1 MQYEG
6 DCRCGNAYGKYGTT
20 ECVNDCSSEATFFGK
35 WVNCVY
41 GISTNAETLIEND
54 PSLAKDESEIER
66 NTDNTNAISQE
77 DSSANVD
84 EPPSEVYFRQSLENV
99 KNVNLN
105 PEVQAGN
112 SNGGEE
118 EEQIV
123 GESDIDLLSADPP
136 NNDSRNNLL
145 TDEEKDQ
152 LNQEGASDAAPAEE
166 GSNSNQEQEDDRE
179 EGKDD
184 SQRHSKAGVLIRP
197 KRIRRRKSDKDA
209 VVYTAGSLVRSR
221 KSDKDA
227 VVETDGV
234 DNTDAGLRD
243 AKEGGA
249 EEEEGNKGDAANS
262 EGRNE
267 NTTEEEVVKEE

>member
-20 ECVNDCSSEATFFGK
+20 ECVNDCSSKATFFGK

-112 SNGGEE
+112 SLEQLDSNIDVQPNPEQLESNTDVQPDLTSFLHPNGAPKIMKRKATFIGCY
-118 EEQIV
+118 
-123 GESDIDLLSADPP
+123 AD
-136 NNDSRNNLL
+136 
-145 TDEEKDQ
+145 EKDRDLPIQ
-152 LNQEGASDAAPAEE
+152 LL
-166 GSNSNQEQEDDRE
+166 GSRFTHEQCYQGCSTQGYGE
-179 EGKDD
+179 
-184 SQRHSKAGVLIRP
+184 
-197 KRIRRRKSDKDA
+197 
-209 VVYTAGSLVRSR
+209 
-221 KSDKDA
+221 
-227 VVETDGV
+227 
-234 DNTDAGLRD
+234 
-243 AKEGGA
+243 
-249 EEEEGNKGDAANS
+249 
-262 EGRNE
+262 
-267 NTTEEEVVKEE
+267 

>member
-99 KNVNLN
+99 KNVHLS

-118 EEQIV
+118 
-123 GESDIDLLSADPP
+123 LSTSFLHPNGAPKIMKRKATFIGCYAD
-136 NNDSRNNLL
+136 
-145 TDEEKDQ
+145 EKDRDLPIQ
-152 LNQEGASDAAPAEE
+152 LL
-166 GSNSNQEQEDDRE
+166 GSRFTHEQCYQGCSAQGY
-179 EGKDD
+179 GK
-184 SQRHSKAGVLIRP
+184 
-197 KRIRRRKSDKDA
+197 
-209 VVYTAGSLVRSR
+209 
-221 KSDKDA
+221 
-227 VVETDGV
+227 
-234 DNTDAGLRD
+234 
-243 AKEGGA
+243 
-249 EEEEGNKGDAANS
+249 
-262 EGRNE
+262 
-267 NTTEEEVVKEE
+267 